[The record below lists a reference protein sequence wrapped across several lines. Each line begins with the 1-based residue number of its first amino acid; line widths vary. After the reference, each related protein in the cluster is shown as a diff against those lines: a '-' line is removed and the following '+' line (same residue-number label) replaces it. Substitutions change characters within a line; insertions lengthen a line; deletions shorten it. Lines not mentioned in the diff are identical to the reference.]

1 MAIPVYSG
9 PTVAPTITQAPRVS
23 PGMSQNNLG
32 ALAEG
37 VRGAV
42 SDIAKAQMEA
52 DQLRVQSEHTPF
64 ATEVNGL
71 IVEAE
76 QIPRANVRDPKAYG
90 GKENQSFLDRYLER
104 FEETRTKYAEKL
116 SPRQREVFQRVSER
130 EKNLMLERL
139 QRHEAKQIHLAN
151 IDNFKSQQA
160 LLMDS
165 LSKFAV
171 DKDGQIDGRALKTFK
186 ADLLD
191 NITRQGKY
199 EGLPVEDVLVEARS
213 AVNTLVIEN
222 MLALKNEI
230 GAKTFFDLNKDE
242 IDGKKKIELEKRFT
256 EIQRVNDISKLSLKD
271 WQELKPKIVGGVIDE
286 SGFQARADERW
297 PDDLENRNLYMAQI
311 NKYISNVEQDF
322 NRKKEVI
329 EAHYWDAW
337 LNGTLAD
344 YKKSSEWQQA
354 QAPEFG
360 DFRMELLERHENLN
374 RARAAQISPEE
385 EVRRYA
391 TYKALLDN
399 PERLASMPDSVV
411 QSFTGILGPKIV
423 KDLLDDK
430 RKAKGNLDELKNVT
444 LANIN
449 FVALAKEFGVIPST
463 QSKLNQKQMATI
475 GKLKEIA
482 TGQIKAAQIG
492 GKKVLDWEEKE
503 KIVKGLLVQVKS
515 GERFL
520 PWGDDP
526 TKPSFEVPISSQ
538 ERTEAIRYLV
548 KAGAYK
554 NETEQGARERNEQ
567 NIQTL
572 VFRMRSKKA
581 EGNR

>member
-1 MAIPVYSG
+1 MA
-9 PTVAPTITQAPRVS
+9 A
-23 PGMSQNNLG
+23 NNLG

-90 GKENQSFLDRYLER
+90 GRENQSFLDRYLER

-116 SPRQREVFQRVSER
+116 SPRQRDVFQKVSER
-130 EKNLMLERL
+130 EKNLMMERL

-151 IDNFKSQQA
+151 LDNFKSQQA
-160 LLMDS
+160 LFMDS

-171 DKDGQIDGRALKTFK
+171 GKDGQIDGRALKTFK

-191 NITRQGKY
+191 NITRQAKY
-199 EGLPVEDVLVEARS
+199 EGLNPEPVLVEARS

-256 EIQRVNDISKLSLKD
+256 EIQRVNDISKLSLQD
-271 WQELKPKIVGGVIDE
+271 WRELKPKIVGGVIDE
-286 SGFQARADERW
+286 SEFQARADERW
-297 PDDLENRNLYMAQI
+297 PDDLENRNLYMSQI

-391 TYKALLDN
+391 TYMKLLDN
-399 PERLASMPDSVV
+399 TEKLAAMPDSVL
-411 QSFTGILGPKIV
+411 QSLTGDLGPKLV
-423 KDLLDDK
+423 KELLNDK

-444 LANIN
+444 LSNIN
-449 FVALAKEFGVIPST
+449 FVALAKEFGVIPSAQT
-463 QSKLNQKQMATI
+463 KLNQKQMASI
-475 GKLKEIA
+475 GKLKETAI
-482 TGQIKAAQIG
+482 GQIKAAQIG

-503 KIVKGLLVQVKS
+503 KIVKSLLIQVKS
-515 GERFL
+515 GERSL
-520 PWGDDP
+520 PWGNDP
-526 TKPSFEVPISSQ
+526 TKPSFEVPISSE

-554 NETEQGARERNEQ
+554 NETEQGAREQNEQ

-581 EGNR
+581 GGKR